1 MRLLRLTALLLL
13 LFPKWSLA
21 VVTDGETDDSPTGAI
36 PIAAEGAEGLALALR
51 TALTHNP
58 SIKAGYADLEEK
70 RYAISSA
77 KGSRFPTLS
86 GQAHSDRDRFPQAT
100 IAVRQ
105 PLWAFGK
112 IDTPIDQAQAD
123 FNAQLWG
130 LRLIERGLIEDTA
143 VAYAVISGIRQRA
156 EVAANNVAE
165 HESLHRRIE
174 RRYKG
179 KLASRVDV
187 GLSRSRLIQARSQG
201 ERIEGEKLVAFAQ
214 LEALTQI
221 PVETEIP
228 VDPRRT
234 VLPPTP
240 EVEALALE
248 NSADLHF
255 QRLKLEV
262 VRFDIKREKIASLP
276 TLSAR
281 FEQHF
286 VSARFEQDFVDQ
298 GNGVRDTRYGLV
310 IEGSVEGLGLVSL
323 GRVRG
328 ATARLKAAK
337 HQVDATHNEVRRRVN
352 TLMINRTVQ
361 QRLNRSQGA
370 ALEAV
375 EATRSSFLR
384 QYENGRKTWLEL
396 LNIQREVAA
405 LSFDLAQIQNDEL
418 ILSLRVAAFTGGL
431 DQLAGIEAL

>member
-1 MRLLRLTALLLL
+1 MRLLGSTALLLL
-13 LFPKWSLA
+13 LIPKWGLA
-21 VVTDGETDDSPTGAI
+21 VDTDGETDDSPTGAI
-36 PIAAEGAEGLALALR
+36 PIAAERVEGLALALR
-51 TALTHNP
+51 TALAHNP

-77 KGSRFPTLS
+77 KASRFPTLS
-86 GQAHSDRDRFPQAT
+86 GQADQDRDRIRRAT
-100 IAVRQ
+100 IALRQ

-112 IDTPIDQAQAD
+112 INTPIDQAQAD
-123 FNAQLWG
+123 FDAQRWG
-130 LRLIERGLIEDTA
+130 LRQIERELIEDTA
-143 VAYAVISGIRQRA
+143 VAYAVISGVRQRA
-156 EVAANNVAE
+156 EVAARNVAQ

-174 RRYKG
+174 RRYRG
-179 KLASRVDV
+179 KLASQVDV

-201 ERIEGEKLVAFAQ
+201 ERIEGEMPVALAQ
-214 LEALTQI
+214 LEALTRI
-221 PVETEIP
+221 PVEVEIP

-248 NSADLHF
+248 NSAELHF
-255 QRLKLEV
+255 RRLELEV
-262 VRFDIKREKIASLP
+262 VRFDIKREKVASLP

-281 FEQHF
+281 VEQNSRH
-286 VSARFEQDFVDQ
+286 
-298 GNGVRDTRYGLV
+298 TRYGLV

-328 ATARLKAAK
+328 ATARLDAAK

-352 TLMINRTVQ
+352 TLMLERAVQ
-361 QRLNRSQGA
+361 QRLRRSQSA

-384 QYENGRKTWLEL
+384 QYESGRKTWLEL
-396 LNIQREVAA
+396 LNIQREVAE
-405 LSFDLAQIQNDEL
+405 LSFALAQIQNDEL

-431 DQLAGIEAL
+431 DELAGMEAL

>member
-86 GQAHSDRDRFPQAT
+86 GEAHSDRADFGLGT

-187 GLSRSRLIQARSQG
+187 GLSRSRLLQAHSQG
-201 ERIEGEKLVAFAQ
+201 ERIEGEMLVAFAQ

-240 EVEALALE
+240 EVEGLALE

-255 QRLKLEV
+255 QRLMLEV
-262 VRFDIKREKIASLP
+262 VRFDIKREKIAPLP

-281 FEQHF
+281 FEQSF
-286 VSARFEQDFVDQ
+286 GDQ
-298 GNGVRDTRYGLV
+298 GNRVPDTRYGLV

>member
-1 MRLLRLTALLLL
+1 
-13 LFPKWSLA
+13 LF
-21 VVTDGETDDSPTGAI
+21 
-36 PIAAEGAEGLALALR
+36 
-51 TALTHNP
+51 
-58 SIKAGYADLEEK
+58 
-70 RYAISSA
+70 
-77 KGSRFPTLS
+77 
-86 GQAHSDRDRFPQAT
+86 
-100 IAVRQ
+100 
-105 PLWAFGK
+105 
-112 IDTPIDQAQAD
+112 
-123 FNAQLWG
+123 
-130 LRLIERGLIEDTA
+130 
-143 VAYAVISGIRQRA
+143 
-156 EVAANNVAE
+156 
-165 HESLHRRIE
+165 
-174 RRYKG
+174 
-179 KLASRVDV
+179 
-187 GLSRSRLIQARSQG
+187 
-201 ERIEGEKLVAFAQ
+201 VAFAQ

-281 FEQHF
+281 FEQSF
-286 VSARFEQDFVDQ
+286 GDQKIAPLPTLSARFEQDFVDQ
-298 GNGVRDTRYGLV
+298 GNGVPDTRYGLV

-352 TLMINRTVQ
+352 TLMIDRTVQ

-418 ILSLRVAAFTGGL
+418 ILSLRVAALTGCL
-431 DQLAGIEAL
+431 YQLAGIEAL

>member
-1 MRLLRLTALLLL
+1 MRLLRLTVLLLL

-36 PIAAEGAEGLALALR
+36 PIAAEGAEGLGLALR

-86 GQAHSDRDRFPQAT
+86 GEAHSDRVRFGQGT

-130 LRLIERGLIEDTA
+130 LRQIERGLIEDTA

-179 KLASRVDV
+179 KLSSQVDV
-187 GLSRSRLIQARSQG
+187 GLSRSRLMQARSQG
-201 ERIEGEKLVAFAQ
+201 ERIEGEMLVAFAQ

-234 VLPPTP
+234 VLPPAP

-276 TLSAR
+276 TL
-281 FEQHF
+281 
-286 VSARFEQDFVDQ
+286 SARFEQDFVDQ

-361 QRLNRSQGA
+361 QHLNRSQSA

-375 EATRSSFLR
+375 EATRASFLR
-384 QYENGRKTWLEL
+384 QYETGRKTWLEL
-396 LNIQREVAA
+396 LNIQREVAE
-405 LSFDLAQIQNDEL
+405 LSFALAQIQSDEL
-418 ILSLRVAAFTGGL
+418 ILSMRVVAFTGGL